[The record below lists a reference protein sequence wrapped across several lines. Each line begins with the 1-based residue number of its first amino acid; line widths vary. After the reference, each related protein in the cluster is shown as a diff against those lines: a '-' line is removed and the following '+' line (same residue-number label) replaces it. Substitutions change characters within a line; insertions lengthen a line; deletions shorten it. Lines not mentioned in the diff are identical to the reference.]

1 LIEQTFCLKLA
12 WQADSEI
19 LHRERPIMAAVSMW
33 IVWGLVLPSLLGQQE
48 STATGDPAESEQSG
62 AFHKLAFAAA
72 TGYEIELATEPAT
85 RLKLKEEPV
94 LRWTNPVQSDG
105 AGEVYVWTDRGR
117 PEAVVSIYRFVPA
130 SGKPGLHHEFHS
142 LSETRLSAR
151 GASGRTWSPEQAG
164 LEFQRVPD
172 AAAPASSPAAR
183 RRQMR
188 DIAEQFQAD
197 KTDRQ
202 GDKRT
207 LRLLTQP
214 LYRYEPTRDDVLDG
228 ALFAFVEGTDPEVL
242 LLVEARQTGER
253 HQWEYAL
260 SRLNSVRLQAK
271 YKDRSVWD
279 QPLIEY
285 REYTRRDRPYSVFNI
300 PQP

>member
-1 LIEQTFCLKLA
+1 
-12 WQADSEI
+12 
-19 LHRERPIMAAVSMW
+19 MGAVSMW
-33 IVWGLVLPSLLGQQE
+33 IVSGLVLPSLLGQLE
-48 STATGDPAESEQSG
+48 SNATTDPAESEQSE
-62 AFHKLAFAAA
+62 AFHKIAFAAA
-72 TGYEIELATEPAT
+72 TGYEIDLVTEPAT

-105 AGEVYVWTDRGR
+105 AGEVYFWTDRGR
-117 PEAVVSIYRFVPA
+117 PEAVVSIYRFVGA

-142 LSETRLSAR
+142 LSAKRLSAR
-151 GASGRTWSPEQAG
+151 GANGRTWSPDQAG
-164 LEFQRVPD
+164 LEFNPVPD
-172 AAAPASSPAAR
+172 AAKPASSPLGR
-183 RRQMR
+183 KRQMR
-188 DIAEQFQAD
+188 DIADQFQAD

-202 GDKRT
+202 EVQRT
-207 LRLLTQP
+207 LRMLTQP
-214 LYRYEPTRDDVLDG
+214 LYRYESTRDDVLDG

-253 HQWEYAL
+253 YEWQYAL

-279 QPLIEY
+279 QPAIEY